1 MADMTNPNEGTKT
14 LPGLEVLKGW
24 CASLR
29 KAPVLQGV
37 LISVLFLWAAVFVA
51 SMFSGNF
58 VQYLQPKFGITEK
71 RELMT
76 FLGVGMGGLLLAL
89 QAVTAYRRSK
99 AMEDNVSEQTKANK
113 HTEEG
118 LLQGRLRDAIEHLG
132 NKSDSVR
139 LGGAYEL
146 FHLANDNASLRKTV
160 LDILS
165 AHIRVTTRRSDYRNK
180 YEWEPSEEIQ
190 SLLELLFM
198 KPHDVFDG
206 LLKDLGGSW
215 LNGTKLQHARLDRAW
230 LIGASLRGASLSGAE
245 LRYANLCNVHLHGAY
260 LMDARLDGAILLDAC
275 LQSADLDRAKMR
287 GADLWG
293 AQMQGADLSHTQMQA
308 ARVRETEMQGA
319 RFQETRMQ
327 GVHPSPSAKA
337 PDPLRQQAGQ
347 DSDFGS
353 TIFGGDL
360 DKQKFDQIVE
370 NMPENKRAQFQSRV
384 QPHVGQKRS
393 SKLPSG
399 IITERYTAK
408 EALEWVEEIREGL
421 R

>member
-1 MADMTNPNEGTKT
+1 MTNLNEGTKT

-24 CASLR
+24 CASLW

-71 RELMT
+71 QELMT

-165 AHIRVTTRRSDYRNK
+165 AHIRVTTRRSDYRAK
-180 YEWEPSEEIQ
+180 FEWEPSEEIE
-190 SLLELLFM
+190 SLLELLFT
-198 KPHDVFDG
+198 KPHNVFDG

-215 LNGTKLQHARLDRAW
+215 LNGIKLPHARLNGAW
-230 LIGASLRGASLSGAE
+230 LRRASLRGASLTGAQ
-245 LRYANLCNVHLHGAY
+245 LLYADLWSVHLHGAY
-260 LMDARLDGAILLDAC
+260 LMDAWLDGATLCHAC

-293 AQMQGADLSHTQMQA
+293 AQMQGADLSHAQMQA
-308 ARVRETEMQGA
+308 ARFEGTEMQGA

-327 GVHPSPSAKA
+327 GVHRSPSAKA
-337 PDPLRQQAGQ
+337 PDTFGQQADQ
-347 DSDFGS
+347 DSDFEA

-360 DKQKFDQIVE
+360 DKGKFDQIVE

-384 QPHVGQKRS
+384 QPHVGQERS

-399 IITERYTAK
+399 IVTERYTTK
-408 EALEWVEEIREGL
+408 EALQWLEEIRGGL